1 MRKMDIEDIRE
12 LLKTFMLDNKY
23 GYLQVTASMSMNKEN
38 IVLSVSYD
46 EESDTHLDL

>member
-1 MRKMDIEDIRE
+1 MRKMDIEDMRE
-12 LLKTFMLDNKY
+12 LLKTFMLDNNY
-23 GYLQVTASMSMNKEN
+23 GYLQITSSMSMNKEN